1 MEPSGHSHGVP
12 TARLVDVAARAGVSI
27 KTVSN
32 VVNAHPQVHVDTRAR
47 VQAIIDEL
55 GYRPHAIGRQLRR
68 GRTKMITVA
77 LPEIDVPYFAELA
90 RHVVDAAAAHGLVV
104 TVEQTGGSLAAER
117 RLVHAREQ
125 GVVDGL
131 VMSPVGISGEEL
143 SERAGG
149 EPLVLLGEA
158 ARPPGLDHV
167 GIDDVA
173 AAEQATT
180 HLLRLGRRRVA
191 FLGGSGDAP
200 YEPGT
205 SLMRRAGWAS
215 ALVAAGVQAGPHLPV
230 EDFSG
235 AAAAAAVTRSLA
247 GGASFDALLCAS
259 DVLAIGAMRA
269 LEDAGVAPGRD
280 VGVVGWDD
288 VAFAPYTSPT
298 LTSVSPDTAVIA
310 STALTLLTGRIE
322 AAGRGCAL
330 AGRHVVV
337 GHRLVVRRSCGSP
350 IP

>member
-1 MEPSGHSHGVP
+1 MPS
-12 TARLVDVAARAGVSI
+12 ARLIDVAARAGVSI

-32 VVNAHPQVHVDTRAR
+32 VVNARPQVRESTRTH
-47 VQAIIDEL
+47 VQAAIDEL

-68 GRTKMITVA
+68 GRTGMITVA

-90 RHVVDAAAAHGLVV
+90 RHVVQAAAAHGLVV
-104 TVEQTGGSLAAER
+104 TVEQTNGSLAAER

-131 VMSPVGISGEEL
+131 VMSPVAIGGEEL

-158 ARPPGLDHV
+158 ARPAGLDHV

-173 AAEQATT
+173 AAEQATS
-180 HLLRLGRRRVA
+180 HLLGLGRRCVA
-191 FLGGSGDAP
+191 FLGGTGDVP
-200 YEPGT
+200 HEPGT
-205 SLMRRAGWAS
+205 SLMRRSGWAR
-215 ALVAAGVQAGPHLPV
+215 ALAAAGARAGPRLPV
-230 EDFSG
+230 EVFSA
-235 AAAAAAVTRSLA
+235 AAAAAAVREALA
-247 GGASFDALLCAS
+247 AGTTFDALLCAS

-269 LEDAGVAPGRD
+269 LEDGGLAPGRD

-298 LTSVSPDTAVIA
+298 LTSVSPDTAAIA
-310 STALTLLTGRIE
+310 ATAVALLTERIE
-322 AAGRGCAL
+322 AAGAGSAL

-337 GHRLVVRRSCGSP
+337 GHHLAVRRSCGSP
-350 IP
+350 AP

>member
-1 MEPSGHSHGVP
+1 MPS
-12 TARLVDVAARAGVSI
+12 ARLVDVAARAGVSI

-32 VVNAHPQVHVDTRAR
+32 VVNAHPQVREGTRTR
-47 VQAIIDEL
+47 VQAVIDEL

-68 GRTKMITVA
+68 GRTGMITVA

-90 RHVVDAAAAHGLVV
+90 RHVVEAAAARGLVV

-131 VMSPVGISGEEL
+131 VMSPVAISEEEL
-143 SERAGG
+143 SQRAGG

-158 ARPPGLDHV
+158 ARPGGVDHV

-173 AAEQATT
+173 AAEQATA

-191 FLGGSGDAP
+191 FLGGTGDKP
-200 YEPGT
+200 HETGT
-205 SLMRRAGWAS
+205 SVMRRAGWAR
-215 ALVAAGVQAGPHLPV
+215 AAAAAGAQPGPHLPV
-230 EDFSG
+230 EDFSAASG
-235 AAAAAAVTRSLA
+235 AGAVGTALAAGTT
-247 GGASFDALLCAS
+247 FDALLCAS
-259 DVLAIGAMRA
+259 DVLAIGAMKA
-269 LEDAGVAPGRD
+269 LEDGGLAPGRE

-288 VAFAPYTSPT
+288 VAFAPYISPT
-298 LTSVSPDTAVIA
+298 LTSVSPDTAAIA
-310 STALTLLTGRIE
+310 ATAVALLTERID
-322 AAGRGCAL
+322 AGGPGSAL

-350 IP
+350 AP

>member
-1 MEPSGHSHGVP
+1 MPS
-12 TARLVDVAARAGVSI
+12 ARLIDVAARAGVSI

-32 VVNAHPQVHVDTRAR
+32 VVNAHPQVREDTRTR
-47 VQAIIDEL
+47 VQAVIDEL

-68 GRTKMITVA
+68 GRTRMITVA

-90 RHVVDAAAAHGLVV
+90 RHLVEAAAARGLVV
-104 TVEQTGGSLAAER
+104 TIEQTGGSLAAER

-131 VMSPVGISGEEL
+131 VMSPVVVGAEEL
-143 SERAGG
+143 SQRAGG

-158 ARPPGLDHV
+158 ARPADVDHV

-173 AAEQATT
+173 AAEQAAA

-191 FLGGSGDAP
+191 FLGGTGDLP
-200 YEPGT
+200 HEPNT
-205 SLMRRAGWAS
+205 SLMRRSGWAR
-215 ALVAAGVQAGPHLPV
+215 ALATAGAQVGPHLPV
-230 EDFSG
+230 EVFSAGAG
-235 AAAAAAVTRSLA
+235 AAAVSAALA
-247 GGASFDALLCAS
+247 GGAAFDALLCAS

-269 LEDAGVAPGRD
+269 LEDAGLAPGED

-298 LTSVSPDTAVIA
+298 LTSVSPDTAAIA
-310 STALTLLTGRIE
+310 ATALRLLTERIE
-322 AAGRGCAL
+322 AGSGSVL

-337 GHRLVVRRSCGSP
+337 GHRLAVRRSCGSP
-350 IP
+350 AP